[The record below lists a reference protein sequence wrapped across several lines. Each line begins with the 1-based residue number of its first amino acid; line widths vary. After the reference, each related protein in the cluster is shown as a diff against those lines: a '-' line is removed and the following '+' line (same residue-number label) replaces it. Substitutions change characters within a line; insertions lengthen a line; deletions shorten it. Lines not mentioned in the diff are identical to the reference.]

1 MEADAA
7 ARWSEAERLNAAGR
21 HQHARPLYAGLGSE
35 RMYAPLA
42 HLRLSVLDQRAGDL
56 RGATAQGLAAMS
68 VAYGDPELLE
78 LLCKTLLP
86 LGETRPALACAK
98 ALVGMDASLQAF
110 AEVGKL
116 LSDHMQPEAALPLLQ
131 RAVAKGLAGVP
142 AVHYLLGLNLMY
154 LGRLEEAR
162 TELERSVAGN
172 PGFAPA
178 HWALSKA
185 GLPSRRG
192 IRIDRLRLLL
202 DRIESSAQDAPLL
215 WYSLFKELDADD
227 RPGEA
232 WPALQT
238 AMQLRRQQVPHD
250 EATQDALFDAAARAL
265 EWASSPSAEAAVFDG
280 PQPVFVVGMPRTGTT
295 LIEQRLCAATD
306 VASAGELRDLSV
318 QMRWCAQ
325 QTGPFHIDLRLLD
338 AVLPSHMRELG
349 ERYLA
354 HTQWRAQ
361 GGSLYADK
369 WPENY
374 FAIGH
379 ILAAMPQARIL
390 CVARDPVD
398 TCFSNL
404 KEWFAS
410 SYYYSYDMAETA
422 RHYARF
428 RRLMD
433 RVEAL
438 GHPRV
443 ASVGYE
449 AFVERPGDSI
459 AAIAGA
465 LSLPARQEGGATAT
479 PTIATASAV
488 QARDAISRGHVG
500 AWRRYSQQLQPLLA
514 ELERCGVPASGA

>member
-7 ARWSEAERLNAAGR
+7 ARWDEAERLNAAGR

-56 RGATAQGLAAMS
+56 RGATAQGLAAVS
-68 VAYGDPELLE
+68 AAYGDPELLE

-86 LGETRPALACAK
+86 LGETRAALACAT
-98 ALVGMDASLQAF
+98 ALAGMPAPLQAL

-116 LSDHMQPEAALPLLQ
+116 MSDHMQPEAALTLLQ
-131 RAVAKGLAGVP
+131 RAVAMGLAGAP
-142 AVHYLLGLNLMY
+142 AVRYLLGLNLMY
-154 LGRLEEAR
+154 LGRLDEAR
-162 TELERSVAGN
+162 SELERSLAGN
-172 PGFAPA
+172 PEFAPA
-178 HWALSKA
+178 HWALSKVGPA
-185 GLPSRRG
+185 PARG
-192 IRIDRLRLLL
+192 ARIDRLRRLLE
-202 DRIESSAQDAPLL
+202 RTESGARDAPLL
-215 WYSLFKELDADD
+215 WYSLFHELDGDD

-238 AMQLRRQQVPHD
+238 AMQLRRSQVQHD
-250 EATQDALFDAAARAL
+250 ESAQDALFAAAGNAL
-265 EWASSPSAEAAVFDG
+265 EWASGAGAGAALDAG

-306 VASAGELRDLSV
+306 LASAGELRDLAV

-325 QTGPFHIDLRLLD
+325 QPGPFHLDARLLA
-338 AVLPSHMRELG
+338 AVLPSHLQDLG
-349 ERYLA
+349 QRYLE

-361 GGSLYADK
+361 GASSYADK

-374 FAIGH
+374 LAIGH
-379 ILAAMPQARIL
+379 ILAAMPAARVL
-390 CVARDPVD
+390 CVVRDPMD

-422 RHYARF
+422 RQYARF
-428 RRLMD
+428 RRLLD
-433 RVEAL
+433 RVQAL
-438 GHPRV
+438 AHPRV

-449 AFVERPGDSI
+449 AFVERPRDSI

-479 PTIATASAV
+479 HTIATASAV
-488 QARDAISRGHVG
+488 QARDAISRGHMG
-500 AWRRYSQQLQPLLA
+500 AWRRYSQQLQPMLA
-514 ELERCGVPASGA
+514 ELERCGVAASDA